1 MGVYRRARRCLT
13 TNTPADIQSAG
24 FDGALDMA
32 CLTNYTIGCR
42 DTGSGKT
49 GCFLFDVEHW
59 QRTGEFVAVSAVF
72 DSLDALY
79 AGTSR
84 EDRRAIYAE
93 RLA

>member
-1 MGVYRRARRCLT
+1 MGIYRRARRCLT
-13 TNTPADIQSAG
+13 ITTPADIQSAG
-24 FDGALDMA
+24 F
-32 CLTNYTIGCR
+32 
-42 DTGSGKT
+42 
-49 GCFLFDVEHW
+49 FDVEHW

-72 DSLDALY
+72 DSVDALY